1 MRVAS
6 LWLLAAG
13 VPHAVASP
21 DRPPDI
27 LIHGVSTT
35 HRNQISHATAENR
48 YPHVFAEVHR
58 LSRALSND
66 RAPKILSF
74 GSSTGKEALTL
85 ASICFHHSIVVGVD
99 VDDPTL
105 SAARETITQANVSV
119 SDRVFF
125 FNAEKMPLD
134 SLGTYDIIF
143 ADSVLCRNPW
153 HFHRNATEFYPFSL
167 FEETVILLDKVLRE
181 GGIVVMINTNYR
193 FQDTSV
199 GHAYHEAP
207 VHSCTNF
214 VPLFTPAGQRLP
226 LQDVCVFTKQNSTMS
241 PAPKSMRLRRKRV

>member
-1 MRVAS
+1 MFFVY
-6 LWLLAAG
+6 
-13 VPHAVASP
+13 
-21 DRPPDI
+21 I

-35 HRNQISHATAENR
+35 HRNQISHVTFQNR

-58 LSRALSND
+58 LSKALSND

-74 GSSTGKEALTL
+74 GSSTGEEALTL
-85 ASICFHHSIVVGVD
+85 ASKYFRHSIIVGVD

-105 SAARETITQANVSV
+105 SAARETITSANVSV

-134 SLGTYDIIF
+134 SLGAYDIIF

-153 HFHRNATEFYPFSL
+153 AFHLNATEWYPFSL
-167 FEETVILLDKVLRE
+167 FDETVILLDQVLRE
-181 GGIVVMINTNYR
+181 GGILVMINTNYR

-199 GHAYHEAP
+199 AHAYQEAH
-207 VHSCTNF
+207 VHGCTNM
-214 VPLFTPAGQRLP
+214 VPLFTPAGQRLS
-226 LQDVCVFTKQNSTMS
+226 LQDVCVFTKQNSTVS
-241 PAPKSMRLRRKRV
+241 RFAPKSMRLRRKRV